1 MKRTKIVC
9 TLGPAVDDVR
19 TLSRVCAAGMDVAR
33 FNFSH
38 GDYADQEKRIELF
51 KSVRDELGL
60 PIAMMLDT
68 KGPEIRIG
76 TFSSESVNLN
86 DGEYFTLVHDDCEG
100 TNEKVHVN
108 YPTLFSEVNIGSIIL
123 VNDGLIELR
132 VEEIIAQDIK
142 CRIIHGGKLT
152 NRKSINVP
160 GLSLN
165 FPLITEKDKSDI
177 TFGVKQGFDY
187 IAASFIRKAE
197 DVLAIKELLK
207 ELNASHIG
215 IIAKIEN
222 QEGVNNFDE
231 ILKVADGIMVARGDL
246 GVEIPVEKV
255 PSLQKTFIEK
265 CNKKGKIVI
274 VATQMLETM
283 TTSPRPTRA
292 EVNDVANAVYDG
304 TSCVMLSGEVA
315 AGKYPVECVSMM
327 SRITK
332 SVESE
337 IDYWKN
343 FAKIDESY
351 LINNRTNMV
360 VGHTLC
366 DLAMKT
372 NAKAIFSV
380 SEGGHT
386 PRAIASFQPAC
397 PIIAVTPNPNTAKRL
412 NAIWNVTPIL
422 VKETEDES
430 EMIKEAID
438 YAKEAE
444 YIFEGDTVIIGESDT
459 YSKTNNL
466 GITRTKKVG
475 GIYII

>member
-51 KSVRDELGL
+51 KSVREELGL

-76 TFSSESVNLN
+76 TFGTEYVMLN
-86 DGEYFTLVHDDCEG
+86 DGDIFTLAHDECEG
-100 TNEKVHVN
+100 TNEKVYVN
-108 YPTLFSEVNIGSIIL
+108 YPTLHEEVNVGATIL
-123 VNDGLIELR
+123 INDGLIELK
-132 VEEIIAQDIK
+132 VEKIIDKDIE
-142 CRIIHGGKLT
+142 CQVVHGGKLT
-152 NRKSINVP
+152 NRKSVNVP

-165 FPLITEKDKSDI
+165 FPLITDKDKDDI
-177 TFGVKQGFDY
+177 TFGVKHGFDY

-197 DVLAIKELLK
+197 DVLAIKELLRDLK
-207 ELNASHIG
+207 APHIN

-222 QEGVNNFDE
+222 QEGVNNFDD
-231 ILKVADGIMVARGDL
+231 ILSVADGIMVARGDL

-265 CNKKGKIVI
+265 CNKKGKLVI
-274 VATQMLETM
+274 VATQMLESM
-283 TTSPRPTRA
+283 TNSPRPTRA

-304 TSCVMLSGEVA
+304 TTCVMLSGEVA
-315 AGKYPVECVSMM
+315 AGRYPVECVSMM
-327 SRITK
+327 SRITR
-332 SVESE
+332 SVESQ
-337 IDYWKN
+337 IDYWEN
-343 FAKIDESY
+343 FTKIDEHY
-351 LINNRTNMV
+351 LINNRTNMI
-360 VGHTLC
+360 VGHSLC

-386 PRAIASFQPAC
+386 PKAIASFKPDC
-397 PIIAVTPNPNTAKRL
+397 PIIAITPNPTTARRL
-412 NAIWNVTPIL
+412 NAVWNVMPIL
-422 VKETEDES
+422 VKETDNES
-430 EMIKEAID
+430 EMIKEAIA

-444 YIFEGDTVIIGESDT
+444 YISIGDTVIIGESDT

>member
-9 TLGPAVDDVR
+9 TLGPAVDDIR

-38 GDYADQEKRIELF
+38 GDYSDQEKRIELF
-51 KSVRDELGL
+51 KNVRDELGL

-76 TFSSESVNLN
+76 TFAMESVTLN
-86 DGEYFTLVHDDCEG
+86 DDDTFILVHDECEG
-100 TNEKVHVN
+100 TAEKVHVS
-108 YPTLFSEVNIGSIIL
+108 YPTLYSEVNIGSTIL
-123 VNDGLIELR
+123 INDGLIELR
-132 VEEIIAQDIK
+132 VEKIIGQDIK

-152 NRKSINVP
+152 NRKSVNVP

-165 FPLITEKDKSDI
+165 FPLITEKDMDDI

-187 IAASFIRKAE
+187 IAASFVRKPE
-197 DVLAIKELLK
+197 DVIAIKELLAS
-207 ELNASHIG
+207 LNAPHINV
-215 IIAKIEN
+215 IAKIEN

-255 PSLQKTFIEK
+255 PSLQKTFIDK

-274 VATQMLETM
+274 VATQMLESM

-304 TSCVMLSGEVA
+304 TTCVMLSGEVA
-315 AGKYPVECVSMM
+315 AGRYPVECVTMM

-332 SVESE
+332 SVENE
-337 IDYWKN
+337 INYWED
-343 FAKIDESY
+343 FAKIDEHF
-351 LINNRTNMV
+351 LINNRMNMV

-366 DLAMKT
+366 DLAMKV
-372 NAKAIFSV
+372 NAKAIISV
-380 SEGGHT
+380 SAGGHT
-386 PRAIASFQPAC
+386 PRAIASFKPAC
-397 PIIAVTPNPNTAKRL
+397 PIIAITPNPTTARRL
-412 NAIWNVTPIL
+412 NAVWNVTPIL
-422 VKETEDES
+422 VKETENES
-430 EMIKEAID
+430 EMIKEAIA

-444 YIFEGDTVIIGESDT
+444 YISEGDTVIIGESDT
-459 YSKTNNL
+459 YSKANNL
-466 GITRTKKVG
+466 GVTTSKKVG
-475 GIYII
+475 GIYIV